1 MAKYIYYKNGKV
13 YIKKNHPEELDK
25 KLYYCRY
32 LLEIDLNYYLTYLK
46 LPIIGGERIGIKNRV
61 RKSNALIMIII
72 SNDNKISLFDQY
84 NEILENDS
92 LKYIIGNEI

>member
-1 MAKYIYYKNGKV
+1 M
-13 YIKKNHPEELDK
+13 
-25 KLYYCRY
+25 
-32 LLEIDLNYYLTYLK
+32 
-46 LPIIGGERIGIKNRV
+46 

-92 LKYIIGNEI
+92 LKYIIENEIWQCKIDTNIP